1 MVQASLF
8 CVLQT
13 HHCHHHRSV
22 VRLSPAPP
30 FAPNSIHPISSMPL
44 WSLSRRT
51 RIIVSVEA
59 RRMVQ
64 TSLFVFSKPTTDI
77 TNAPLSSALHRRPRL
92 DQPVRPPYA
101 APPFASRSTHPIFS
115 MPSFYMPMPPVHM
128 LYMHMP
134 PARMH
139 MPVSACTHHSSTF
152 VCQNMSHVCI
162 STCRLSTCA
171 CPMCPHAYRVPSRPH
186 PYREPSRP
194 QQRMRSCVC
203 MRSRSD
209 LACTGRWA

>member
-1 MVQASLF
+1 MRYVSDINCGWRQR
-8 CVLQT
+8 CVDHYVLL
-13 HHCHHHRSV
+13 C
-22 VRLSPAPP
+22 LE
-30 FAPNSIHPISSMPL
+30 L

-64 TSLFVFSKPTTDI
+64 TSLFVFSKPTTAI
-77 TNAPLSSALHRRPRL
+77 TTAPLSSALDRRPRL

-128 LYMHMP
+128 LYMLYMHMP
-134 PARMH
+134 PARMR

-171 CPMCPHAYRVPSRPH
+171 CPMCPHAYR
-186 PYREPSRP
+186 EPRRP
-194 QQRMRSCVC
+194 QRRMI
-203 MRSRSD
+203 
-209 LACTGRWA
+209 LENEYCTHM